1 MQEQLDRMSQ
11 ELATTINQANEL
23 NSRFLRR
30 KILYFNFL
38 FRNAELESELSNAGK
53 EIRQAKEQANSAE
66 QQLQEVFLKNFDEF
80 YQK

>member
-1 MQEQLDRMSQ
+1 
-11 ELATTINQANEL
+11 
-23 NSRFLRR
+23 
-30 KILYFNFL
+30 L